1 MTCKPRQNLSSCFK
15 VTVSVAEPFSSNIAN
30 IPRDLVDEVL
40 GELEYSAPLLEV
52 YPVEGQEADVR
63 DIALALEVVR

>member
-1 MTCKPRQNLSSCFK
+1 M
-15 VTVSVAEPFSSNIAN
+15 AEPFSSNIAN

-52 YPVEGQEADVR
+52 YPVDGQDADVR

>member
-1 MTCKPRQNLSSCFK
+1 M
-15 VTVSVAEPFSSNIAN
+15 TVSVAETFSSNIAN

-52 YPVEGQEADVR
+52 YPVDGQDADVR